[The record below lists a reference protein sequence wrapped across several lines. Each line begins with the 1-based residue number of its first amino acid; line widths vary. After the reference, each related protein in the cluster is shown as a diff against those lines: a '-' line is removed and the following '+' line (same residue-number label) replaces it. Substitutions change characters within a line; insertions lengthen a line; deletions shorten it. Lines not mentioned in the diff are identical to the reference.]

1 MSKKKFFI
9 SAALMCLATAVLTLA
24 VVYFSFLDKVGG
36 SDGLKFMS
44 KLNTVRMLVDENFVG
59 DVDWDS
65 AADGAAAGLVD
76 SIDDR
81 WSYYMTS
88 QEYSSYVVRSENTT
102 TGIGVTVQ
110 IDEQGRGFY
119 IVSVVEDG
127 PAQRAGVQPGHI
139 LVSVAGEDVTALEL
153 TEVGAVIQ
161 SQEAE
166 YELGLLDENGE
177 AYTVTVKNE
186 VVFTNPVSYEL
197 KENGIGY
204 IRIDDFEK
212 GAGEEGIKAIDSL
225 LEQGAASLIFDV
237 RSNPGGR
244 LSELIELLDY
254 ILPEGDLFISV
265 GSDGSEEIYTSDENC
280 IENIPM
286 AVLIN
291 ANSYSAAEF
300 FAAALSEYDYAE
312 LIGQA
317 STGKARS
324 QLTYVLSDNSAVHI
338 STRSYLTPNR
348 TNLAEEGGLVPDIIV
363 DAAEDFDTQL
373 QKAIEYLS

>member
-1 MSKKKFFI
+1 
-9 SAALMCLATAVLTLA
+9 MCLATAVLTLA
-24 VVYFSFLDKVGG
+24 VVYFSFLDRVGG
-36 SDGLKFMS
+36 TDGLKFMS

-59 DVDWDS
+59 EVDWDA
-65 AADGAAAGLVD
+65 AADGAAAGIVD

-88 QEYSSYVVRSENTT
+88 QEYSSYVARSENTT

-119 IVSVVEDG
+119 IISVVEGG

-139 LVSVAGEDVTALEL
+139 LVSVAGEDITGLEL
-153 TEVGAVIQ
+153 TQVGTVIQ
-161 SQEAE
+161 AQTDE
-166 YELGLLDENGE
+166 YELGLLDENGQ

-186 VVFTNPVSYEL
+186 LVFTNPVSYEM

-212 GAGEEGIKAIDSL
+212 GAGDEGIKAINSL
-225 LEQGAASLIFDV
+225 LEQGATSLIFDV

-254 ILPEGDLFISV
+254 ILPEGDLFVSV
-265 GSDGSEEIYTSDENC
+265 GSDGSEEIYTSDAEC

-286 AVLIN
+286 VVLIN

-300 FAAALSEYDYAE
+300 FAAALSEYDYADV
-312 LIGQA
+312 IGQA

-348 TNLAEEGGLVPDIIV
+348 VNLAEEGGLVPDVIV
-363 DAAEDFDTQL
+363 EAADDIDTQL